1 MGRGQNRVISRL
13 AIVFGLRMLLYS
25 SHFLFRQN
33 RFSSTA
39 DITIKDTKVQGAAAA
54 GGAKFVVDRPK
65 EEEDEAEAH

>member
-1 MGRGQNRVISRL
+1 MISRL

-39 DITIKDTKVQGAAAA
+39 DITIKDAKVQGAAAA
-54 GGAKFVVDRPK
+54 AGAKFVVDRPK